1 VSRRIRTGD
10 FLKVFAGALSLPGR
24 RDSMSR
30 RPGEP
35 MPAPK
40 RSAARNSKPKS
51 NTAFRRLPL
60 SSLRVFVA
68 VAEQLSFTRAASALG
83 ITAGAVSMQIR
94 SLEEYLG
101 ATLFNRSGR
110 IVELTPEG
118 ARLLPRVRKGLEEL
132 ERAID
137 EARSDRRTGPLMIT
151 MLASFLQQWLLPR
164 LQAFNDRYPDIELR
178 LHTSPQLVDFLRSEV
193 QAAVRFGVGD
203 WPQLHVEKVLDEWL
217 VPVCSKTLLSKHGSI
232 RTRDDLKRIPLLH
245 SLSEPWN
252 EWPDIT
258 KASESW
264 GSGGA
269 AFDDSVTVVRAA
281 EAGQGFALV
290 RWSLAYEAIRDGRL
304 VLASP
309 RVVKAPRSYYFV
321 CPPSYVSM
329 EKVAAFRDWLF
340 EQAAAAPLPN
350 FTSIEVARQAR

>member
-1 VSRRIRTGD
+1 
-10 FLKVFAGALSLPGR
+10 
-24 RDSMSR
+24 
-30 RPGEP
+30 

-40 RSAARNSKPKS
+40 RSVTRSSRPN

-68 VAEQLSFTRAASALG
+68 VAERLSFTRAASALG

-110 IVELTPEG
+110 VVELTPEG

-151 MLASFLQQWLLPR
+151 TLASFLQQWLLPR
-164 LQAFNDRYPDIELR
+164 LQGFNEKYPEIDLR
-178 LHTSPQLVDFLRSEV
+178 VHTSPQLVDFLRSEV
-193 QAAVRFGVGD
+193 QAAVRFGSGE

-217 VPVCSKTLLSKHGSI
+217 VPVCSKALLAKHGPI
-232 RTRDDLKRIPLLH
+232 RAREDLKRLPLLH

-252 EWPDIT
+252 EWPDIKIAT
-258 KASESW
+258 EEW

-269 AFDDSVTVVRAA
+269 SFDDSVTVVRAA

-290 RWSLAYEAIRDGRL
+290 RWSLAYEPIRDGRL

-309 RVVKAPRSYYFV
+309 RIVKAPRSYYFV
-321 CPPSYVSM
+321 CPPSYISM
-329 EKVAAFRDWLF
+329 EKVTAFREWLF
-340 EQAAAAPLPN
+340 EQAARAPLPN
-350 FTSIEVARQAR
+350 LTSIEGVRQAR

>member
-1 VSRRIRTGD
+1 
-10 FLKVFAGALSLPGR
+10 
-24 RDSMSR
+24 
-30 RPGEP
+30 
-35 MPAPK
+35 MPALK
-40 RSAARNSKPKS
+40 RPARNSKPKN

-68 VAEQLSFTRAASALG
+68 VAEHLSFTRGASALG

-101 ATLFNRSGR
+101 ATLFNRSGA
-110 IVELTPEG
+110 VQLTPEG
-118 ARLLPRVRKGLEEL
+118 ARLLPRVRRGLEEL

-151 MLASFLQQWLLPR
+151 TLASFLQQWLLPR
-164 LQAFNDRYPDIELR
+164 LQGFNEKYPEIDLR
-178 LHTSPQLVDFLRSEV
+178 IHTSPQIVDFLRSDV
-193 QAAVRFGVGD
+193 QAAVRFGIGD

-217 VPVCSKTLLSKHGSI
+217 VPVCSKALLQKHGPI
-232 RTRDDLKRIPLLH
+232 RTRDDIKRIPLLH

-252 EWPDIT
+252 EWPDI
-258 KASESW
+258 KHSSEDW
-264 GSGGA
+264 GSGGSS
-269 AFDDSVTVVRAA
+269 FDDSVTVVRAA

-290 RWSLAYEAIRDGRL
+290 RWSLAYDAIRDGRL

-321 CPPSYVSM
+321 CPPSYVAM
-329 EKVAAFRDWLF
+329 EKIAAFREWLV
-340 EQAAAAPLPN
+340 EQAAQAPLPN
-350 FTSIEVARQAR
+350 LTSIEAALQVR

>member
-1 VSRRIRTGD
+1 
-10 FLKVFAGALSLPGR
+10 
-24 RDSMSR
+24 
-30 RPGEP
+30 

-40 RSAARNSKPKS
+40 RPKPKN

-68 VAEQLSFTRAASALG
+68 VAEQLSFTRAANALG

-101 ATLFNRSGR
+101 ATLLNRSGR
-110 IVELTPEG
+110 VVQLTPEG
-118 ARLLPRVRKGLEEL
+118 ARLLPRVRNGLEEL

-151 MLASFLQQWLLPR
+151 TLASFLQQWLLPR
-164 LQAFNDRYPDIELR
+164 LQNFNEKYPEIELR
-178 LHTSPQLVDFLRSEV
+178 IHTSPQVVDFLRSDV

-203 WPQLHVEKVLDEWL
+203 WPQVHIEKVLDEWL
-217 VPVCSKTLLSKHGSI
+217 VPVCSKALLAKHGPI

-252 EWPDIT
+252 AWPDI
-258 KASESW
+258 KHASEDW
-264 GSGGA
+264 GSGGS

-290 RWSLAYEAIRDGRL
+290 RWSLAYDSIREGRL

-309 RVVKAPRSYYFV
+309 RIVKAPRSYYFV
-321 CPPSYVSM
+321 CPPSYISM
-329 EKVAAFRDWLF
+329 EKIAAFREWLF
-340 EQAAAAPLPN
+340 EQAAPAPQPN
-350 FTSIEVARQAR
+350 FTSIEAARQAR